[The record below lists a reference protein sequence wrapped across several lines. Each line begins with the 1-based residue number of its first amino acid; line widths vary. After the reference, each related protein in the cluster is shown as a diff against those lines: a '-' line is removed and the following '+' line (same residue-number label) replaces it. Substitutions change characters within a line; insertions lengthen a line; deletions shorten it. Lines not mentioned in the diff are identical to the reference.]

1 MKINMAHI
9 RERSRTGG
17 YIDFAVFDAKSTS
30 NNNNELLQQ
39 LTQKARANGLK
50 VDQSALVYQEGGRT
64 KFFGDKNLV
73 DYLSNNFYNQWTHT
87 LDV

>member
-1 MKINMAHI
+1 MKINMAHLQ
-9 RERSRTGG
+9 ERSRIGG
-17 YIDFAVFDAKSTS
+17 YINFAIFDAKSTS
-30 NNNNELLQQ
+30 NNNSGLLNQ

-50 VDQSALVYQEGGRT
+50 VDQSALAYHEHGRT

-73 DYLSNNFYNQWTHT
+73 NYLSNNFYNQWTHT